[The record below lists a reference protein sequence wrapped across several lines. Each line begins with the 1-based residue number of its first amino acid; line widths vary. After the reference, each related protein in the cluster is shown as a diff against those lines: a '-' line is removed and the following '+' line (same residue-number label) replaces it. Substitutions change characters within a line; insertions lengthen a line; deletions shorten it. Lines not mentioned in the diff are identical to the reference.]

1 MNRPTHADALRATA
15 AALVALA
22 DSLDAGPVEA
32 PVPAGDGW
40 ADARSCSPLSR
51 RQFLKLCASGELPS
65 TRVGRRVVVR
75 RADLDAHVAAGLARR
90 SKPTKPTAGDT
101 RFASWLASNKITR
114 ARSA

>member
-1 MNRPTHADALRATA
+1 MTRRAPSEALRAAAAALAALADALE
-15 AALVALA
+15 VEPA
-22 DSLDAGPVEA
+22 DA
-32 PVPAGDGW
+32 PAPAGDGW

-51 RQFLKLCASGELPS
+51 RQFLKLAASGELAS

-75 RADLDAHVAAGLARR
+75 RADLDALLAAGLARR
-90 SKPTKPTAGDT
+90 SKPTKPTAGDA